1 MKKLFL
7 IIISVF
13 FIVINVNAQWVFEKK
28 IDEFTDDIAIY
39 IYNETP
45 IKTSNNIKEQFIT
58 IGFDKETIWV
68 SLSFGEYIGTL
79 YPDTNRGVQVRIRFD
94 KDQYTVEKWRL
105 SDSGYYLYTY
115 YPPYEFLEN
124 IINHKELLIEATK
137 SNNRAKPNKV
147 RHFQSITPF
156 FTPKTTFSANNT
168 LYQPYPRCQN
178 PVHSQD
184 IFYTCFERRQS
195 QRGQTKPET
204 LSCLAEDISV
214 N

>member
-115 YPPYEFLEN
+115 YPPYELLEN

-137 SNNRAKPNKV
+137 SNNDTTVTKYLVEGFLEKMAESMNVSIEDAKME
-147 RHFQSITPF
+147 
-156 FTPKTTFSANNT
+156 
-168 LYQPYPRCQN
+168 
-178 PVHSQD
+178 
-184 IFYTCFERRQS
+184 FEKRKEYFIKNGDGR
-195 QRGQTKPET
+195 
-204 LSCLAEDISV
+204 
-214 N
+214 